1 MMNRRILIA
10 EDDKDIVELLRLYLE
25 NEGYE
30 VIAAKNGLEALE
42 QIKEKQVDLAL
53 VDIMMPQM
61 NGYELI
67 KEMRK
72 THRIPMII
80 LSAKDADSDKIIGLN
95 IGADDYVAKPFN
107 PLEILARINSNL
119 RCFYELGGEESNPI
133 KLIQDNLCLDLEE
146 MTLERDGE
154 PLSLTPTEF
163 KILAKLMKSP
173 GRVFTRAQLY
183 ESINGICFES
193 DENTMMVHISK
204 LREKIEED
212 PKNPEYIK
220 TVRGLG
226 YKFEK
231 KA

>member
-72 THRIPMII
+72 NHRIPMII

-119 RCFYELGGEESNPI
+119 RRFYELGGEESNPI
-133 KLIQDNLCLDLEE
+133 KLIQGNLCLDLEE